1 MDEERQGN
9 FTVKLLSI
17 SLRNQGVTI
26 NKTLTLSGNVLCYIL
41 LTILMPETILVVED
55 EPALRDT
62 LSYNLKKDGFSVETV
77 GDGRT
82 ALDAARTMK
91 PDLIVLDLMLP
102 EIDGFEVCRILRK
115 EMTTPILM
123 LTARDDEIDRVV
135 GLEVGAD
142 DYLTKPFSMRELMAR
157 VKAQLRR
164 SRLLREELGNS
175 TKISGTQEKLPFG
188 NLVIN
193 LTRREV
199 TLDDE
204 PLQLKPQEYE
214 LLLFFAEHKGQML
227 SREFILERVW
237 GWDFVGDS
245 RTVDVHVRWLRQRI
259 EENPSEPKRIV
270 TVRGGGYRFEG

>member
-1 MDEERQGN
+1 MA
-9 FTVKLLSI
+9 
-17 SLRNQGVTI
+17 
-26 NKTLTLSGNVLCYIL
+26 
-41 LTILMPETILVVED
+41 ETILVVED

-62 LSYNLKKDGFSVETV
+62 LSYNLKKDGFTVEAV

-82 ALDAARTMK
+82 ALDFARALK

-102 EIDGFEVCRILRK
+102 EIDGFEVCRILRR

-164 SRLLREELGNS
+164 SRLLREELEKNIES
-175 TKISGTQEKLPFG
+175 QTVHEKLSFG

-199 TLDDE
+199 ILNGE
-204 PLQLKPQEYE
+204 PLPLKPQEYE
-214 LLLFFAEHKGQML
+214 LLLFFAAHRGQML

-237 GWDFVGDS
+237 GWDYIGDS
-245 RTVDVHVRWLRQRI
+245 RTVDVHVRWLRQKI
-259 EENPSEPKRIV
+259 EQNASEPRRIV

>member
-1 MDEERQGN
+1 
-9 FTVKLLSI
+9 
-17 SLRNQGVTI
+17 
-26 NKTLTLSGNVLCYIL
+26 
-41 LTILMPETILVVED
+41 MPETILVVED

-62 LSYNLKKDGFSVETV
+62 LSYNLKKDGFTVETV
-77 GDGRT
+77 GDGRA
-82 ALDAARTMK
+82 ALDSARMLR

-102 EIDGFEVCRILRK
+102 EIDGFEVCRILRR

-164 SRLLREELGNS
+164 SRLLREELEKTVATQS
-175 TKISGTQEKLPFG
+175 THEKLSFG

-199 TLDDE
+199 ILNDE
-204 PLQLKPQEYE
+204 PLPLKPQEYD
-214 LLLFFAEHKGQML
+214 LLLFFAEHRGQML

-237 GWDFVGDS
+237 GWDYIGDS
-245 RTVDVHVRWLRQRI
+245 RTVDVHVRWLRQKI
-259 EENPSEPKRIV
+259 EADAGEPKRIV

>member
-1 MDEERQGN
+1 MSYDIVI
-9 FTVKLLSI
+9 T
-17 SLRNQGVTI
+17 
-26 NKTLTLSGNVLCYIL
+26 
-41 LTILMPETILVVED
+41 MPETILVVED

-62 LSYNLKKDGFSVETV
+62 LSYNLKKDGFTVEAV
-77 GDGRT
+77 GDGRA
-82 ALDAARTMK
+82 ALDSARKLK

-164 SRLLREELGNS
+164 SRLLREELGKLD
-175 TKISGTQEKLPFG
+175 TQGKQEKLTFG
-188 NLVIN
+188 NLIIN

-199 TLDDE
+199 ILNSE
-204 PLQLKPQEYE
+204 PLSLKPQEYD
-214 LLLFFAEHKGQML
+214 LLLFFAEHRGHML

-237 GWDFVGDS
+237 GWDFIGDS
-245 RTVDVHVRWLRQRI
+245 RTVDVHVRWLRQKI
-259 EENPSEPKRIV
+259 EEDSSDPKRIV

>member
-1 MDEERQGN
+1 
-9 FTVKLLSI
+9 
-17 SLRNQGVTI
+17 
-26 NKTLTLSGNVLCYIL
+26 
-41 LTILMPETILVVED
+41 MPEAILIVED

-62 LSYNLKKDGFSVETV
+62 LAYNLKKEGYTVETV
-77 GDGRT
+77 GDGRA
-82 ALDAARTMK
+82 ALESARRLK
-91 PDLIVLDLMLP
+91 PDLIILDIMLP
-102 EIDGFEVCRILRK
+102 ELDGFEVARILRK

-142 DYLTKPFSMRELMAR
+142 DYLTKPFSMRELIAR

-164 SRLLREELGNS
+164 ARLMREELGKMDS
-175 TKISGTQEKLPFG
+175 SAEKKEKLAFD

-199 TLDDE
+199 TLE
-204 PLQLKPQEYE
+204 GGPIQLKPKEYE
-214 LLLFFAEHKGQML
+214 LLEFFASHKGQML

-237 GWDFVGDS
+237 GWDFIGDS
-245 RTVDVHVRWLRQRI
+245 RTVDVHVRWLRQKI
-259 EENPSEPKRIV
+259 EEDASNPKRIV

>member
-1 MDEERQGN
+1 
-9 FTVKLLSI
+9 
-17 SLRNQGVTI
+17 
-26 NKTLTLSGNVLCYIL
+26 
-41 LTILMPETILVVED
+41 MPETILVVED

-62 LSYNLKKDGFSVETV
+62 LSYNLKKDGFSVEAV

-82 ALDAARTMK
+82 ALDSARKLK

-102 EIDGFEVCRILRK
+102 EIDGFEVCRILRR

-164 SRLLREELGNS
+164 TGMLRDEMAKLKTSETNAPQEVLTFNNLG
-175 TKISGTQEKLPFG
+175 
-188 NLVIN
+188 IN

-199 TLDDE
+199 LLDGQV
-204 PLQLKPQEYE
+204 LALKPQEYD
-214 LLLFFAEHKGQML
+214 LLLFFAQHKGQML

-237 GWDFVGDS
+237 GWDYIGDS
-245 RTVDVHVRWLRQRI
+245 RTVDVHVRWLRQKI
-259 EENPSEPKRIV
+259 EKNAAAPARIV

>member
-1 MDEERQGN
+1 
-9 FTVKLLSI
+9 
-17 SLRNQGVTI
+17 
-26 NKTLTLSGNVLCYIL
+26 
-41 LTILMPETILVVED
+41 MPEIILVVED

-62 LSYNLKKDGFSVETV
+62 LSYNLKKDGFTVEAV
-77 GDGRT
+77 GDGRA
-82 ALDAARTMK
+82 ALDSARKLK

-102 EIDGFEVCRILRK
+102 EIDGFEVCRILRR

-164 SRLLREELGNS
+164 SRLLREELGKS
-175 TKISGTQEKLPFG
+175 IASQPATHEKLIFE
-188 NLVIN
+188 NLIIN

-199 TLDDE
+199 TLNDE

-237 GWDFVGDS
+237 GWDFIGDS
-245 RTVDVHVRWLRQRI
+245 RTVDVHVRWLRQKI
-259 EENPSEPKRIV
+259 EEDAGDPKRIV

>member
-1 MDEERQGN
+1 
-9 FTVKLLSI
+9 
-17 SLRNQGVTI
+17 
-26 NKTLTLSGNVLCYIL
+26 
-41 LTILMPETILVVED
+41 MPETILVVED

-62 LSYNLKKDGFSVETV
+62 LSYNLKKDGFTVEAV
-77 GDGRT
+77 GDGRA
-82 ALDAARTMK
+82 ALDSARKLK

-164 SRLLREELGNS
+164 SRLLREEFGKAAAAS
-175 TKISGTQEKLPFG
+175 STQEKLSFG

-199 TLDDE
+199 ILNDE
-204 PLQLKPQEYE
+204 PLSLKPQEYE
-214 LLLFFAEHKGQML
+214 LLVFFAEHQGKML

-237 GWDFVGDS
+237 GWDFIGDS
-245 RTVDVHVRWLRQRI
+245 RTVDVHVRWLRQKI
-259 EENPSEPKRIV
+259 EKDASQPIRIV